1 MSEIIPEGLKESVK
15 EAEIGVKNITEQ
27 IRKAKAVG
35 ADVRALESEL
45 ETQRKQIELI
55 KRVYKL

>member
-1 MSEIIPEGLKESVK
+1 MVDVIPEGLKESVK
-15 EAEIGVKNITEQ
+15 EAETNIVSIREQ

-35 ADVRALESEL
+35 TDVRDLESEL
-45 ETQRKQIELI
+45 ETQTKQIELI